1 MGELQTAMLSKII
14 GTSNDFFA
22 NLAVDAVTS
31 VRHENADA
39 SGKVSYSVKA
49 INILKSHGKSAIEV
63 GTHGAHRAVG
73 MATYTTRHT
82 E

>member
-1 MGELQTAMLSKII
+1 MGELQTAMSSKII

-31 VRHENADA
+31 VRHENAD
-39 SGKVSYSVKA
+39 GKVSYSVKT

-63 GTHGAHRAVG
+63 STHGAHRAVG